1 MTDHPV
7 TLLAVGGMTPIID
20 SSAFIAA
27 GAAVIGS
34 VEIGPRASVWYSAV
48 LRADAE
54 RIVIGPDT
62 NLQDGVIVHGDPGL
76 PAVLGAR
83 TTVGHGAVVHGAIIE
98 DHCLIGMHATVLNGA
113 RIGAGSLVA
122 AGAVVTEGHEIPPGS
137 LVVGLP
143 AKVKREVTEEEKA
156 YVAEAWQEYVQKAKQ
171 HASAR
176 RVTADDVLRR

>member
-7 TLLAVGGMTPIID
+7 TLLAVGGLTPIID
-20 SSAFIAA
+20 PTAFIAD

-34 VEIGPRASVWYSAV
+34 VDIGPRAGIWYCAV
-48 LRADAE
+48 LRADTE

-62 NLQDGVIVHGDPGL
+62 NLQDGVIVHSDPGL

-83 TTVGHGAVVHGAIIE
+83 TTVGHGAVVHGATIG

-137 LVVGLP
+137 LVVGMP

-156 YVAEAWQEYVQKAKQ
+156 YVAETWQEYAQKAKQ
-171 HASAR
+171 HAGAR
-176 RVTADDVLRR
+176 RVTRASASS